1 MSISVALFKRLSL
14 KNIKKYPGCLH
25 FWWPIIE
32 SRAKRYDSSAGDLLM
47 NPVFRWV
54 FLNSSKELEAFEN
67 HIKLLKAALGD
78 KQFRTFHEQLL
89 QDIFNHPIENGAHN
103 RLLSAMTEIKAILRF
118 ASEGYA
124 ITLIPRQKNQRTP
137 DFGADKESQ
146 SCMVEVKYI
155 RPPDKL
161 EEYLLRWWQAQK
173 EVAKVIPQ
181 GLLPH
186 LKFDWVPIESR
197 YELENE
203 EMASLKDLFKKALQQ
218 PEKFSELKI
227 GRLVVRYIPNR
238 KLQAAIEP
246 LPAKAARSEDARKGL
261 FKKLEKSLESALGQ
275 LGNSDKVQQ
284 RTLFL
289 AINLSTDIRFLWHER
304 FYERFEALCQ
314 NREDRGL
321 TIIVE
326 EVSYI

>member
-14 KNIKKYPGCLH
+14 KNIKKYPGCLQ

-54 FLNSSKELEAFEN
+54 FLNSSNELGAIEN
-67 HIKLLKAALGD
+67 QIKLLKVALGY

-89 QDIFNHPIENGAHN
+89 QDIFNHPIENEAHN
-103 RLLSAMTEIKAILRF
+103 RLLSAMAEIKAILRF
-118 ASEGYA
+118 ASEGHT
-124 ITLIPRQKNQRTP
+124 ITLIPRQNNQRTP
-137 DFGADKESQ
+137 DFRTNKESQ

-197 YELENE
+197 DELENE
-203 EMASLKDLFKKALQQ
+203 EIDSLKVLFKKAVQQ

-227 GRLVVRYIPNR
+227 GRLILRYIPNR

-246 LPAKAARSEDARKGL
+246 LPGIILGTFVQNVLGMTGINLMPGGRKG
-261 FKKLEKSLESALGQ
+261 
-275 LGNSDKVQQ
+275 V
-284 RTLFL
+284 
-289 AINLSTDIRFLWHER
+289 RFFVLK
-304 FYERFEALCQ
+304 C
-314 NREDRGL
+314 
-321 TIIVE
+321 
-326 EVSYI
+326 